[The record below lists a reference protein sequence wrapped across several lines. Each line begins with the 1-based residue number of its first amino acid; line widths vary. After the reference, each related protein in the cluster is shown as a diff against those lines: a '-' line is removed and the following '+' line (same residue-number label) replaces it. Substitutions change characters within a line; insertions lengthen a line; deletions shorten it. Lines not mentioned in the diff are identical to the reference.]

1 MRSPLVILLV
11 ACLIFG
17 IQPRPAA
24 AQTVQSAAFAKAIER
39 GKVAMLANPSA
50 ALKQAD
56 IALGTAAGFSGRE
69 QQIARAT
76 ALWLKIE
83 ANIGL
88 NRLEMARSFL
98 PEAIT
103 LATSASPESKLH
115 GDLIRSQGAIAAL
128 GGKSAEALRSYLE
141 AHRIFQ
147 KAGEKRA
154 QAMTLQDI
162 GLIYWDAGDYE
173 RMLSYYDDAQEIYN
187 KDPGVS
193 LGANNNRGEAYRL
206 MRRWTE
212 AEKAYLAALANARE
226 LKSTVLQTRILTN
239 LALVQVAAGKLPQ
252 AISSANLAAKLGAR
266 DEARD
271 WLHYTYGAKATIAVA
286 QGNDGQAEGH
296 IDKLFAGIDFTK
308 TDLSYLDFHKLAAD
322 LYARIGKPDLALRHL
337 QAYQRLDSEARNIIT
352 STSSQL
358 LEARFSSANQK
369 TRIAELKQGQ
379 LQRDVEIARQRGTIA
394 TGLLLA
400 AFAIIVVVGL
410 AFLSVRKSRNE
421 VRDANDVLTDV
432 NAKLET
438 ALKAK
443 TDFLAMTSHEI
454 RTPLNGIMGMTQV
467 ILADGRLDQDMR
479 ERVKLVLGAGQ
490 TMQSLVDDL
499 LDVAK
504 MEGGE
509 ISIRKEICDLRAL
522 LVDSAALWAA
532 DAQTKGVSLELDV
545 GGIPHLAF
553 TDGGRV
559 RQVVFNLLAN
569 AIKFTPQGSVW
580 LSCTMHDEQTVE
592 ILVRDSGIG
601 IPDDQ
606 LERVFEPFHQ
616 VDNAMSRGFGGAGLG
631 LAICRNIITSLGGE
645 IGVTSTLGEGST
657 FRIILPIGREPGT
670 ADLAQPALEVP
681 TARRALVVDSHD
693 LRQAKVKAVLEPHFA
708 AVHGAQS
715 LEEASKILRVER
727 VCVLI
732 IDTTG
737 LLDGDA
743 HCADLRAAVA
753 SGREQ
758 GTPAILLLPAEC
770 GIERAEALGLG
781 AAILLQKPLK
791 PSMLIEAANAL
802 SKPRTSQREAA

>member
-17 IQPRPAA
+17 IQTRPAA
-24 AQTVQSAAFAKAIER
+24 AQTAQPAAFAKAIER
-39 GKVAMLANPSA
+39 GKVEMLANPSA

-56 IALGTAAGFSGRE
+56 FALGTAAGFSGRE

-88 NRLEMARSFL
+88 NRLDMARSIL
-98 PEAIT
+98 PEAIN

-252 AISSANLAAKLGAR
+252 AISSANLAAKLGAT

-271 WLHYTYGAKATIAVA
+271 WLHYTYGAKATIAIA

-296 IDKLFAGIDFTK
+296 IDKLFAGIDLTK

-322 LYARIGKPDLALRHL
+322 LYSRIGKPDLALRHL

-421 VRDANDVLTDV
+421 VRGANDVLTDV

-467 ILADGRLDQDMR
+467 ILADGRLDQDTR
-479 ERVKLVLGAGQ
+479 ERVNLVLGAGQ

-509 ISIRKEICDLRAL
+509 ISIRKDFCDLRAL
-522 LVDSAALWAA
+522 LVDSASLWAA
-532 DAQTKGVSLELDV
+532 DAQTKGVSLDLDV
-545 GGIPHLAF
+545 SGIPHLAY
-553 TDGGRV
+553 TDGARV

-580 LSCTMHDEQTVE
+580 LSCAMHDEQTVE
-592 ILVRDSGIG
+592 IQVRDSGIG
-601 IPDDQ
+601 IPDDE

-631 LAICRNIITSLGGE
+631 LAICRNIIASLGGK

-657 FRIILPIGREPGT
+657 FRITLPIGREPGT
-670 ADLAQPALEVP
+670 DDLAQPAHEVP
-681 TARRALVVDSHD
+681 AARTTLVVDSNE
-693 LRQAKVKAVLEPHFA
+693 LRQAKVKAVLEPHFET
-708 AVHGAQS
+708 VHGAQT
-715 LEEASKILRVER
+715 LEEASRVLQVER
-727 VCVLI
+727 VGVLI
-732 IDTTG
+732 IDATG
-737 LLDGDA
+737 LLDGEA
-743 HCADLRAAVA
+743 HCADLRVAVA
-753 SGREQ
+753 RAKEQ
-758 GTPAILLLPAEC
+758 GASTILLLPAEY
-770 GIERAEALGLG
+770 GIKRAEALELG
-781 AAILLQKPLK
+781 SAILLQKPLK

-802 SKPRTSQREAA
+802 LKPQTSQREAA